1 MVIMPINYFGNIMI
15 YSERNSEEKSWQNN
29 LFEAE
34 GVINITRKF
43 YSYAVKNED
52 MLKKRANNTIKK

>member
-1 MVIMPINYFGNIMI
+1 MI
-15 YSERNSEEKSWQNN
+15 YLEENSKEKSWENN

-43 YSYAVKNED
+43 YSYAIKNED
-52 MLKKRANNTIKK
+52 MLLMKKPIMF